1 MTKKSEQIIFN
12 IKDKGKGEIDGIW
25 TLTDNSIF
33 AVLEVAPIPFF
44 DLKEEKQNEL
54 KKKIN
59 EELWMK
65 LDFPIEIVIRPVNC
79 AADKK
84 MAILESVLGY
94 NIEKTNKTKLIQYF
108 HSFMNWF
115 KEYAAKNV
123 RDANKYYIVV
133 NYNSPYDA
141 VQKDKN
147 TAVSILRSRINFL
160 IKSLKA
166 SGITEI
172 KIMSTF
178 DIEQIY
184 NSFLKFHV
192 YSENKYMFPDDWINL
207 FKKRG
212 ENERH

>member
-12 IKDKGKGEIDGIW
+12 VKEKGKGELDGIW
-25 TLTDNSIF
+25 ALSDNSIF
-33 AVLEVAPIPFF
+33 AVLEVMPIPFF
-44 DLKEEKQNEL
+44 DLREEKQNEM

-59 EELWMK
+59 EEMWMK
-65 LDFPIEIVIRPVNC
+65 LDFPIEIVIRPVNSTS
-79 AADKK
+79 DKK

-94 NIEKTNKTKLIQYF
+94 SIEKTSKTKLIQYYR
-108 HSFMNWF
+108 SFMNWF
-115 KEYAAKNV
+115 KEYAAKNA
-123 RDANKYYIVV
+123 RETNKYYIVV

-141 VQKDKN
+141 VQKDKSA
-147 TAVSILRSRINFL
+147 AVSILRSRINFL

-172 KIMSTF
+172 KTMSTF

-184 NSFLKFHV
+184 DSFLKFHV
-192 YSENKYMFPDDWINL
+192 YCENKYMFPDDWINL

>member
-1 MTKKSEQIIFN
+1 MTKKSEQVIFN

-33 AVLEVAPIPFF
+33 AVLDVAPIPFF

-54 KKKIN
+54 KRKIN
-59 EELWMK
+59 EELWIK

-84 MAILESVLGY
+84 MAILETVLGY

-108 HSFMNWF
+108 RSFMNWF

-123 RDANKYYIVV
+123 KEANKYYIVV

-147 TAVSILRSRINFL
+147 VAVSILRSRINFL

-184 NSFLKFHV
+184 DSFLKFHV

>member
-79 AADKK
+79 SADKK
-84 MAILESVLGY
+84 MAILETVLGY

-115 KEYAAKNV
+115 KEYTAKNV

-141 VQKDKN
+141 VQKDKSA
-147 TAVSILRSRINFL
+147 AVSILRSRINFL

-184 NSFLKFHV
+184 DSFLKFHV
-192 YSENKYMFPDDWINL
+192 YCENKYMFPNDWINL